1 MNKNGYVDE
10 FVKSTPKEK
19 LIKMFTTMVR
29 VNECDRVFAQAQ
41 RQARVSFYMTGFGEE
56 ASIVGTVA
64 NLDDKDFIFPQYRE

>member
-1 MNKNGYVDE
+1 
-10 FVKSTPKEK
+10 
-19 LIKMFTTMVR
+19 MFTTMVR